1 MGIGRREFLA
11 TFGTLL
17 TQLAITPSP
26 AAACHDDLYLNRRL
40 GIAFQCPADWEFIR
54 VEEMGEVQKGQL
66 LAMDDVG
73 QSQAIL
79 ESLDLPFVALSSRQ
93 TPHTCAQMYLASP
106 PDSNI
111 DVVHELM
118 KMVFDRPDAVSPE
131 AEFPAPLRIIRS
143 DRQASRGLLKAF
155 RVKQLPRQLSV
166 SNCMAAEYTVTY
178 DFEHEQLKEP
188 RPVIVRSIAIEHGSQ
203 YYLLRLISDVSSPHD
218 FSHFVDSISLM

>member
-11 TFGTLL
+11 AFGTVL
-17 TQLAITPSP
+17 TQLAIKPSP
-26 AAACHDDLYLNRRL
+26 AAACHDNLYLNRRL
-40 GIAFQCPADWEFIR
+40 GIAFHCPADWEFVR
-54 VEEMGEVQKGQL
+54 LEDMGEVQKGQL
-66 LAMDDVG
+66 LDVDDVG

-93 TPHTCAQMYLASP
+93 NPHICAQMYLASS
-106 PDSNI
+106 PDNNI

-131 AEFPAPLRIIRS
+131 AGFPAPLRIIRS

-178 DFEHEQLKEP
+178 DFEHEKLEKP
-188 RPVIVRSIAIEHGSQ
+188 RPVIVRSIAIEHGTR
-203 YYLLRLISDVSSPHD
+203 YYLLRLISDVSSPYD
-218 FSHFVDSISLM
+218 FSTFVDSISLM